1 MCYRDGSVHV
11 QSPNG
16 RDYYHYFL
24 IIISWRVQH
33 QQIRWFNVINAFL
46 LLIA

>member
-16 RDYYHYFL
+16 SDYYHYFL
-24 IIISWRVQH
+24 IISWRVQH

>member
-1 MCYRDGSVHV
+1 MCYRDGSV

-16 RDYYHYFL
+16 SDYHYFL
-24 IIISWRVQH
+24 IISWRVQH